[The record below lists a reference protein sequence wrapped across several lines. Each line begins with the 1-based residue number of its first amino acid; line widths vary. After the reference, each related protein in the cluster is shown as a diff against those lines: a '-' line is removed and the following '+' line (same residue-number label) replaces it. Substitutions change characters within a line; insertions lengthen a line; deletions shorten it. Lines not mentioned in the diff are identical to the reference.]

1 MCFFQFLV
9 LIFMILDE
17 EMKSKDKDVIKYL
30 NKIEL
35 IKEENSENF

>member
-1 MCFFQFLV
+1 
-9 LIFMILDE
+9 MILGE
-17 EMKSKDKDVIKYL
+17 EMKPKDKDVIKYL